1 MNVSRNEKRKN
12 QPFLSPE
19 LRDFFQMTS
28 RGPSRVIPPL
38 TEQIVGSG
46 RALGTR
52 MKSAIL
58 RNLKIS
64 PPRPLQFH
72 DQTHRSRDQRQFY
85 AHQK

>member
-1 MNVSRNEKRKN
+1 MDVSGNEKRKN

-19 LRDFFQMTS
+19 LRDFSQMTS
-28 RGPSRVIPPL
+28 PVIPPL

-58 RNLKIS
+58 RNEKIS
-64 PPRPLQFH
+64 PPRALQFH